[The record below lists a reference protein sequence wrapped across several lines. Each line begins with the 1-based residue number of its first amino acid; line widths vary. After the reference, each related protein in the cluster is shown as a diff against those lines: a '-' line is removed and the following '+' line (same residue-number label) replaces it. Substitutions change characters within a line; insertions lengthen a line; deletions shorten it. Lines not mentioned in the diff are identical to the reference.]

1 MTHFMTLCLTQSIFT
16 EQGRLEK
23 LEGLVQYVV
32 VSCVTNNTY
41 KPLLMMITYEKS
53 QFNII
58 LIHPPTAAIT
68 RAYFF
73 LASRNLIKNSC
84 EVVCKAGESLALNN
98 GSYYRYIWEI
108 DTFLYE
114 RNRWKSFIT
123 NFGAYSSVTA

>member
-16 EQGRLEK
+16 EQGSLEK

-84 EVVCKAGESLALNN
+84 EVVCKAGKSLALNN
-98 GSYYRYIWEI
+98 GSYYRYI
-108 DTFLYE
+108 
-114 RNRWKSFIT
+114 
-123 NFGAYSSVTA
+123 